1 MYMAV
6 EVFFFCHYLCISM
19 SSNFPIHLYQTPLFF
34 SEKRRFLTVPLMWH
48 ASAWQYM
55 LLRPNPK
62 TSCGTGFMKFPFD
75 ATLLNQFMQAIVE
88 AIHCQWYFCFN
99 NQAEADL
106 WGLAAC
112 TYTPS
117 PA

>member
-1 MYMAV
+1 
-6 EVFFFCHYLCISM
+6 
-19 SSNFPIHLYQTPLFF
+19 
-34 SEKRRFLTVPLMWH
+34 MWH

-117 PA
+117 PAANSLNAWLNSQISTLCVALFPVAHCTYSSHSSRTQ